1 MQAPAQP
8 PPNLPLDQRLSSAD
22 VDRYG
27 RYSRAQY
34 RQVLN
39 KIPRTLR
46 EIRNA
51 DVSMDALAVTNN
63 SWLTVP
69 FKQQNAQT
77 RVNTPMAGLSF
88 REELQQKY
96 AAPSRMERYAI
107 TTGKNVINVAD
118 EFQEGGPVTEGTG
131 TGTKSYPVFRPFR
144 GGKRRKS
151 RRATRK
157 NRKNRK
163 NRKTRRN

>member
-8 PPNLPLDQRLSSAD
+8 PPNLPLDQRLPLAD

-27 RYSRAQY
+27 RYSRVQY
-34 RQVLN
+34 RQILN
-39 KIPRTLR
+39 KVPRTLR

-69 FKQQNAQT
+69 TKQFFAPERGNVS
-77 RVNTPMAGLSF
+77 VNGLTF

-96 AAPSRMERYAI
+96 AAPSRMERYAEV
-107 TTGKNVINVAD
+107 TGKNVVNVID

-131 TGTKSYPVFRPFR
+131 TGTKSYPVFAPFQRPR
-144 GGKRRKS
+144 GRKS
-151 RRATRK
+151 RRATRRK
-157 NRKNRK
+157 SRRANRKS
-163 NRKTRRN
+163 RRN

>member
-1 MQAPAQP
+1 MQALAQP
-8 PPNLPLDQRLSSAD
+8 PPNLPLDQRLPLTD

-34 RQVLN
+34 KRNLL

-51 DVSMDALAVTNN
+51 DTSLDALQVQNN
-63 SWLTVP
+63 SWMTVP
-69 FKQQNAQT
+69 FKQQNALA
-77 RVNTPMAGLSF
+77 RVNSPVAGLSF

-96 AAPSRMERYAI
+96 AAPSRMERYA
-107 TTGKNVINVAD
+107 TVTGKNVVNITD

-131 TGTKSYPVFRPFR
+131 TGKKSYPVFTPFR

-151 RRATRK
+151 RRATRRK
-157 NRKNRK
+157 SRRANRKS
-163 NRKTRRN
+163 RRSH